1 MADEEYNKGGREYA
15 CTAAALKGNIKTKEE
30 LTEEEKTNCMDVSQL
45 IGTER
50 W

>member
-1 MADEEYNKGGREYA
+1 MAEEEYNKGGYA

-30 LTEEEKTNCMDVSQL
+30 LTEEERGNCMDVSQL